1 LIIRAAQALL
11 TIHEPER
18 LVKALFGELAAHL
31 RLELYFNFILAPGS
45 DTLTL
50 AGCHGIGAEAADTL
64 RQLPLG
70 RAVCGRVAQS
80 RISAVVDGVQSRV
93 DDATEVIRGLGIRA
107 YACWPLIHGDTLIGT
122 LSFGTR
128 SRDCYE
134 PDELQLMHAIADL
147 VAVAIARYRVERER
161 EVLLADA
168 AAARDIAEAANH
180 AKDEFI
186 AVISHELRAPMTTAL
201 GWADLMANFACGDP
215 LHKQAAT
222 EIGRSV
228 RAQRRLV
235 NDLFDVSR
243 LNSGKLQIERAPAGI
258 GEIVTRAVE
267 TIRAAANEKGVA
279 LVAAVDGTGPSAV
292 VDADRIEQVVTNL
305 VGNAVKFTPAGGRV
319 EIALTTA
326 AAAATLTVRDNGRGI
341 RPELLPRIFDR
352 FVQDTGKSATG
363 LGLGLAI
370 ARHIVEAH
378 GGTITAASDGDGT
391 GATFTVTLPL

>member
-1 LIIRAAQALL
+1 M
-11 TIHEPER
+11 
-18 LVKALFGELAAHL
+18 KALFDKLAAHL
-31 RLELYFNFILAPGS
+31 GLELYFNFILAPGS

-50 AGCHGIGAEAADTL
+50 AGCHGITPQTADTL

-70 RAVCGRVAQS
+70 TAVCGRVAQS
-80 RISAVVDGVQSRV
+80 RIPVVVEGVQSRV
-93 DDATEVIRGLGIRA
+93 DEATEVIRGLGIRA

-134 PDELQLMHAIADL
+134 PDELQLMHAMADL

-161 EVLLADA
+161 EMLLADA
-168 AAARDIAEAANH
+168 AVARDTAEAANH

-186 AVISHELRAPMTTAL
+186 AVISHELRVPMTTAL
-201 GWADLMANFACGDP
+201 GWADLMATFECSDGM
-215 LHKQAAT
+215 HSQAAI

-243 LNSGKLQIERAPAGI
+243 LNSGKLQIERGPARI
-258 GEIVTRAVE
+258 GEIVTRAIE
-267 TIRAAANEKGVA
+267 TSRAAANEKRIT
-279 LVAAVDGTGPSAV
+279 LVAEVDGTGPSAV
-292 VDADRIEQVVTNL
+292 IDAYRFEQVVTNL
-305 VGNAVKFTPAGGRV
+305 VGNAVKFTPVEGRV
-319 EIALTTA
+319 EIALTTTENT
-326 AAAATLTVRDNGRGI
+326 ATLTVRDNGRGI
-341 RPELLPRIFDR
+341 RPDLLPRIFER

-378 GGTITAASDGDGT
+378 GGTIGAASDGEGS
-391 GATFTVTLPL
+391 GATFTVVLPL